1 MFSGVYVRLKGM
13 SAKKKA
19 NETMDGATIRERG
32 MTKKRPVIVEAG
44 VVAGNVYDK
53 YETKNP
59 IARKMMQ
66 GFENTVKELVLLS
79 AVTDIHEV
87 GCGEGHLS
95 SELMAMQGVSSV
107 RGSDFSTQII
117 DMACRMHGS
126 EGIVFKTASIYELDS
141 EKDSAELI
149 VCCEVLEHLEEPR
162 RALQVIQSLARP
174 YCLLSVPREPLWR
187 FLNIIRGKYM
197 SSLGN
202 TPGHIQH
209 WSKQE
214 FVQIVSRYFKI
225 EEIRNPL
232 PWTMLLCRRR

>member
-1 MFSGVYVRLKGM
+1 
-13 SAKKKA
+13 
-19 NETMDGATIRERG
+19 
-32 MTKKRPVIVEAG
+32 MTKKSTVIVEAG

-66 GFENTVKELVLLS
+66 GFENTVKELVSLS
-79 AVTDIHEV
+79 GATDIHEV

-95 SELMAMQGVSSV
+95 SELMAMQGISSV
-107 RGSDFSTQII
+107 CGSDFSTQII
-117 DMACRMHGS
+117 DLACRIHGS
-126 EGIVFKTASIYELDS
+126 EGIVFKAASIYELDS

-149 VCCEVLEHLEEPR
+149 VCCEVLEHLEEPD
-162 RALQVIQSLARP
+162 RALQVLQSLARP

-187 FLNIIRGKYM
+187 LLNITRAKYI

-209 WSKQE
+209 WSKQGLI
-214 FVQIVSRYFKI
+214 QIVSRYFEIK
-225 EEIRNPL
+225 EIRNPL
-232 PWTMLLCRRR
+232 PWTILLCRRR